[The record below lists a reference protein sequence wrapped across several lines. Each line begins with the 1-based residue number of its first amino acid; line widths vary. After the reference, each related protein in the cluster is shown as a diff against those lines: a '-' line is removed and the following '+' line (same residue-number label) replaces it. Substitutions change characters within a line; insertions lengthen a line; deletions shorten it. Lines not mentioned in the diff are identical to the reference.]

1 MLDPDEELAIAERF
15 GVARAQVRRDHL
27 ISHLLA
33 VLSAHLAD
41 EVLFFG
47 GTALSR
53 SFLPDGRLSE
63 DIDLIALAKRDEVAD
78 ALQHAV
84 RRGTR
89 REFPGLTWEPALTEV
104 SDVDPAV
111 IRLPD
116 GTTVR
121 VQLLRR
127 TGYPPWPTERRDL
140 VQRYSDAAP
149 AELTIPTLE
158 SFAAW
163 KTAAW
168 VDRAAPRDL
177 FDLWLLAGLGALDQ
191 GAGALFKRF
200 GPVNRVPGPELFAT
214 GVDEERWRRE
224 LSGQTRLTVTAEE
237 ARLTVAGAWARLAG

>member
-1 MLDPDEELAIAERF
+1 MLDPDEESAIAERF

-33 VLSAHLAD
+33 VLSANLAD

-53 SFLPDGRLSE
+53 SFAPGGRLSE
-63 DIDLIALAKRDEVAD
+63 DIDLIALTSRGQVAA
-78 ALQHAV
+78 ALDHAV

-89 REFPGLTWEPALTEV
+89 REFPGLTWEPALTDV
-104 SDVDPAV
+104 RDVDPAV

-121 VQLLRR
+121 VQLLGR

-140 VQRYSDAAP
+140 VQRYSDATA
-149 AELTIPTLE
+149 ASLTIPAIE

-191 GAGALFKRF
+191 RAGALFKRF
-200 GPVNRVPGPELFAT
+200 GPVNRLPGPEMFT
-214 GVDEERWRRE
+214 SGVDEERWRRE

-237 ARLTVAGAWARLAG
+237 ARTTVAAAWARLAR